1 MKTIS
6 LKVIYISIS
15 KIIEKVLAKA
25 KKLDSSLLE
34 LNHYNT
40 KWSNLMNYKSL
51 KMNMKQT
58 LAESTSN

>member
-25 KKLDSSLLE
+25 KKLDSSLLG

-40 KWSNLMNYKSL
+40 KWSNLMSYRNL
-51 KMNMKQT
+51 KMNTNQT
-58 LAESTSN
+58 SAESTSN